1 MMSSKREEERNEKVI
16 RGLLK
21 LPPNRRCINCNG
33 LGPQYVCTNFWTFVC
48 TACSGIH
55 REFTHRV
62 KSVSMAKFTSQEVEA
77 LQNGGNQRAREL
89 FLKDWDMQNMKLPDS
104 SYPDRIR
111 EFIKKVY
118 VEKKYAVGTSSDKPP
133 IDPQGPKSHEEHRRA
148 SSYHSFSQSPPYEHQ
163 YEDRRYGK
171 PRIMLSRKPGSDH
184 GHYEGNIS
192 GILSPGRNREHVYED
207 RFANESSS
215 SRISDYSI
223 SSAGEPFKSGGQ
235 SPSMHS
241 NPLSQQKSA
250 SLGSFG
256 SFDSNTIYPKS
267 TKFCALSDVM
277 FEPEHGSIRQHPAN
291 VSQKTSTPQ
300 NAAMD
305 DIFSLQISQPQ
316 DMKTSVD
323 LFADFNNQPSCTS
336 PSENKQSSIPISG
349 NEGWA
354 MFDFVHQVEPD
365 PEAKKDLPSVISPGI
380 AESVGINDGFSSKK
394 DTSQLSTAQNTVAH
408 EKLAPTTN
416 QWQTGLSEIQNAPDS
431 STPVW
436 NAFDDSFEKNS
447 QALNANSQQGH
458 VLVNGPGPSFFGG
471 QHTDVGHVAIPKL
484 QVPDNDLQS
493 HLMLNKDLQILNT
506 SEIIPPFQIPLEAR
520 STQEWKSTNPFDLL
534 YDLDAGAS
542 NMLLDLSSLQ
552 AALPKP
558 QLPNAFLEGL
568 SEPWFQQNS
577 ASTFSP
583 SVPQATSP
591 YVGGQVASSHL
602 PNIPPQGSAASGNP
616 FA

>member
-1 MMSSKREEERNEKVI
+1 MKTGSRGRISTFRLSVFPFLLEIMSSKREEERNEKVI

-89 FLKDWDMQNMKLPDS
+89 FLKDWDMQSMKLPDS

-111 EFIKKVY
+111 EFIKTVY

-133 IDPQGPKSHEEHRRA
+133 IDPQGRKSHEEHRRA

-171 PRIMLSRKPGSDH
+171 PKIMLSRKPGSDH

-192 GILSPGRNREHVYED
+192 SIVSPGRNREHVYED
-207 RFANESSS
+207 RFTNESSS

-223 SSAGEPFKSGGQ
+223 SSAGDPFKSGGQ

-241 NPLSQQKSA
+241 NPSSQQKSA
-250 SLGSFG
+250 SLSSFG
-256 SFDSNTIYPKS
+256 SFDSNTVYPKS

-277 FEPEHGSIRQHPAN
+277 FEPEHASIIQRPN
-291 VSQKTSTPQ
+291 NSTIVSQKTSVPQ
-300 NAAMD
+300 NAAIN
-305 DIFSLQISQPQ
+305 DIFGLQFSQPQ

-323 LFADFNNQPSCTS
+323 LFSDFNNQPSCTS
-336 PSENKQSSIPISG
+336 PSGNKPSLVPISG

-354 MFDFVHQVEPD
+354 MFDFVHHVEPD
-365 PEAKKDLPSVISPGI
+365 PEAKDLPSVISPGI
-380 AESVGINDGFSSKK
+380 EESVGISDGFSSKK
-394 DTSQLSTAQNTVAH
+394 DTSQLFTAQDTAAH
-408 EKLAPTTN
+408 GKLAPTTD
-416 QWQTGLSEIQNAPDS
+416 QWHTGFSGIQNAPDS
-431 STPVW
+431 TTPVW

-447 QALNANSQQGH
+447 QALNANPLQGH
-458 VLVNGPGPSFFGG
+458 VLVNGPGPSIFGF
-471 QHTDVGHVAIPKL
+471 QHTDVGHVAIPK
-484 QVPDNDLQS
+484 
-493 HLMLNKDLQILNT
+493 
-506 SEIIPPFQIPLEAR
+506 AR
-520 STQEWKSTNPFDLL
+520 STQEWKSTNPFELS

-542 NMLLDLSSLQ
+542 NMFHMSSLQ

-583 SVPQATSP
+583 SIPHQVASP
-591 YVGGQVASSHL
+591 YVGGQVPSSHL
-602 PNIPPQGSAASGNP
+602 PNIPSQGSAASGNP